1 MTETLKLMFILAH
14 PDDESLGMGGAA
26 AKYAGEGVETYL
38 VTATRGERGW
48 FGDPAEYPGPATL
61 GRIREIEL
69 RAAAATLGLR
79 AVTFLDYLDGDLD
92 QADPAEA
99 ISRIV
104 AELRRVRPQVVVT
117 FDPWGFYGH
126 PDHIA
131 ISQLASA
138 AVVAAANPLY
148 LEAPGMAHQV
158 SKLYYRAFTQAEQ
171 EAYEAAFGDLVMN
184 VDGVE
189 RRSTTWPEWSLTTRI
204 DTLAYWSQVWE
215 AVTCHRTQLPGYQA
229 LRELPD
235 EYHQQLWG
243 TQTYYRAFSL
253 VNGGR
258 TFEDDLFAGVRES
271 IRDHLLR
278 LPVHIH

>member
-1 MTETLKLMFILAH
+1 MFILAH

-26 AKYAGEGVETYL
+26 AKYAAEGADTYL

-48 FGDPAEYPGPATL
+48 FGEPAEYPGPAAL
-61 GRIREIEL
+61 GRMREAEL
-69 RAAAATLGLR
+69 SAAAATLDFR
-79 AVTFLDYLDGDLD
+79 EVTFLDYLDGDLD
-92 QADPAEA
+92 RADPAEA
-99 ISRIV
+99 TSRIV

-131 ISQLASA
+131 ISQFASA

-148 LEAPGMAHQV
+148 LDAPGMAHQV
-158 SKLYYRAFTQAEQ
+158 SKLYFRAFTRDEQ
-171 EAYEAAFGDLVMN
+171 EAYEAAFGDLAMN
-184 VDGVE
+184 IDGVE
-189 RRSTTWPEWSLTTRI
+189 RRSTTWPDWSLTTRI
-204 DTLAYWSQVWE
+204 DTLAYWSRVWE
-215 AVTCHRTQLPGYQA
+215 AITCHRTQLPGYQT
-229 LRELPD
+229 LRALPD

-258 TFEDDLFAGVRES
+258 MVEDDLFAGVRETMQS
-271 IRDHLLR
+271 HLLR
-278 LPVHIH
+278 LPARIH